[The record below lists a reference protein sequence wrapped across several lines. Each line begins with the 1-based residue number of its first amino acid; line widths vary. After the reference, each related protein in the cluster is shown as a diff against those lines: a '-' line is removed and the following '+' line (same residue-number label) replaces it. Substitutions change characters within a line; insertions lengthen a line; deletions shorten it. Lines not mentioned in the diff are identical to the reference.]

1 MMDDI
6 FKEPVPPEMNEQA
19 YEAIAEELKVAQVSV
34 WYKRWKHV
42 NNFIIK
48 QVWAWGSSPCRIY
61 FDVHGKLKHVM
72 NT

>member
-48 QVWAWGSSPCRIY
+48 QVWA
-61 FDVHGKLKHVM
+61 
-72 NT
+72 